1 MSTEWYCPNCG
12 PVSVT
17 KEWCFDTDSLYISC
31 DRCNRCHGLQEI
43 APSFVTAMQE
53 EIAALRE
60 HLTSHIKQIGG
71 LERIINMQA
80 ARVAALEKVAK
91 LVLFYGTGHME
102 IRVALREA
110 GYLKENG
117 DE

>member
-12 PVSVT
+12 PNIKVHFVAMRAICECERVAEQRT
-17 KEWCFDTDSLYISC
+17 
-31 DRCNRCHGLQEI
+31 
-43 APSFVTAMQE
+43 PPFVTAMQE

-91 LVLFYGTGHME
+91 LVLFYGTGHMD

-110 GYLKENG
+110 GYLGGGE
-117 DE
+117 